1 MGRRANGPPQARKL
15 VIGEQ
20 TASTS
25 VSERSAPERW
35 RLRSALNVRTLDE
48 WTGILAETHLRFDVR
63 STHRTPG
70 VFYGAVTR
78 RRFGEL
84 ALVDCASSPFLAR
97 SGNATT
103 GQRDAPVFGLQFVR
117 KGVEQIRE
125 RSRELSLTAGDV
137 VLWDGLMPVEI
148 EVIEPFVKRTVIF
161 PRERLLAV
169 CPRLEDVG
177 SLPPLGRTASVRLLV
192 RYLDALALE
201 LGALDGPGRAVAADA
216 ALELLRAAVAPNVPS
231 SRSARRAAMCAE
243 VRRYIRTH
251 LPEHTLGPETIAAAH
266 AMSVR
271 ALHALFEDVEESV
284 CGLIRH
290 ERLARCHEDLALPSG
305 GSVTEIAFRWG
316 FHDAAHFAR
325 VFKQHYQLTP
335 SDVRHAAL
343 GDAEDSAPY
352 RARASGSAGANGG
365 RVLEGRVA

>member
-1 MGRRANGPPQARKL
+1 V

-20 TASTS
+20 VANAP
-25 VSERSAPERW
+25 VDERPGPERW
-35 RLRSALNVRTLDE
+35 RLRTALSVRALEE
-48 WTGILAETHLRFDVR
+48 WTDILAETHLLFDVR
-63 STHRTPG
+63 STQRTPST
-70 VFYGAVTR
+70 FYGAVTR
-78 RRFGEL
+78 RRFGDL

-97 SGNATT
+97 SGSATST
-103 GQRDAPVFGLQFVR
+103 QRDAGVFGLQFVR
-117 KGVEQIRE
+117 KGVEQVRE

-137 VLWDGLMPVEI
+137 MLWDGLMPVEI

-161 PRERLLAV
+161 PRDRLLAV

-201 LGALDGPGRAVAADA
+201 LGALDEPGRAVAADA

-231 SRSARRAAMCAE
+231 SRTAKRAAMCAE
-243 VRRYIRTH
+243 VRRYIRAH
-251 LPEHTLGPETIAAAH
+251 LQDGALGPESIAAAH

-271 ALHALFEDVEESV
+271 ALHALFEDTDESV

-290 ERLARCHEDLALPSG
+290 ERLARCHQDLALVSG

-325 VFKQHYQLTP
+325 VFKQHYELTP
-335 SDVRHAAL
+335 SDVRRATL
-343 GDAEDSAPY
+343 
-352 RARASGSAGANGG
+352 ARAAAAARNGDEAATSTALEHG
-365 RVLEGRVA
+365 PLLEGRAA

>member
-1 MGRRANGPPQARKL
+1 V

-20 TASTS
+20 AANAA
-25 VSERSAPERW
+25 VAERADPERW
-35 RLRSALNVRTLDE
+35 RLRTALSVRALEE
-48 WTGILAETHLRFDVR
+48 WTDILAETHLRFDVR
-63 STHRTPG
+63 STQRTPST
-70 VFYGAVTR
+70 FYGAVTR
-78 RRFGEL
+78 RRFGDL

-97 SGNATT
+97 SGSATAT
-103 GQRDAPVFGLQFVR
+103 QRDAGVFGLQFVR
-117 KGVEQIRE
+117 KGVEQVRE

-137 VLWDGLMPVEI
+137 MLWDGLMPVEI

-201 LGALDGPGRAVAADA
+201 LGALDEPGRAVAADA

-231 SRSARRAAMCAE
+231 SRTAKRAAMCAE
-243 VRRYIRTH
+243 VRRYIRAH
-251 LPEHTLGPETIAAAH
+251 LQDGALGPESIAVVH

-271 ALHALFEDVEESV
+271 ALHALFEDTDESV

-290 ERLARCHEDLALPSG
+290 ERLARCHQDLALPSG

-325 VFKQHYQLTP
+325 VFKQHYELTP
-335 SDVRHAAL
+335 SDVRRATLGRTAA
-343 GDAEDSAPY
+343 
-352 RARASGSAGANGG
+352 RARDGEEAASPMALEHGPL
-365 RVLEGRVA
+365 LEGRAA

>member
-1 MGRRANGPPQARKL
+1 V

-20 TASTS
+20 AANAA
-25 VSERSAPERW
+25 VAERAGPERW
-35 RLRSALNVRTLDE
+35 RLRTALSVRALEE
-48 WTGILAETHLRFDVR
+48 WTDILAETHLRFDVR
-63 STHRTPG
+63 STQRTPST
-70 VFYGAVTR
+70 FYGAVTR
-78 RRFGEL
+78 RRFGDL
-84 ALVDCASSPFLAR
+84 ALVDCAASPFLAR
-97 SGNATT
+97 SGTATAA
-103 GQRDAPVFGLQFVR
+103 QRDAGVFGLQFVR
-117 KGVEQIRE
+117 KGVEQVRE

-137 VLWDGLMPVEI
+137 MLWDGLMPVEI

-201 LGALDGPGRAVAADA
+201 LGALDEPGRAVAADA

-231 SRSARRAAMCAE
+231 SRSAKRAAMCAE
-243 VRRYIRTH
+243 VRRYIRAH
-251 LPEHTLGPETIAAAH
+251 LQDGALGPESIAAAH

-271 ALHALFEDVEESV
+271 ALHALFEDTDESV

-290 ERLARCHEDLALPSG
+290 ERLARCHQDLALPSG

-325 VFKQHYQLTP
+325 VFKQHYELTP
-335 SDVRHAAL
+335 SDVRRACV
-343 GDAEDSAPY
+343 
-352 RARASGSAGANGG
+352 ARAAAGARNGEEG
-365 RVLEGRVA
+365 VTPMALEPGPLLEGRAA

>member
-1 MGRRANGPPQARKL
+1 V

-20 TASTS
+20 AANAA
-25 VSERSAPERW
+25 VAERADPERW
-35 RLRSALNVRTLDE
+35 RLRTALSVRALEE
-48 WTGILAETHLRFDVR
+48 WTDILAETHLRFDVR
-63 STHRTPG
+63 STQRTPST
-70 VFYGAVTR
+70 FYGAVTR
-78 RRFGEL
+78 RRFGDL

-97 SGNATT
+97 SGSATT
-103 GQRDAPVFGLQFVR
+103 TQRDAGVFGLQFVR
-117 KGVEQIRE
+117 KGVEQVRE

-137 VLWDGLMPVEI
+137 MLWDGLMPVEI

-201 LGALDGPGRAVAADA
+201 LGALDEPGRAVAADA

-231 SRSARRAAMCAE
+231 SRTAKRAAMCAE
-243 VRRYIRTH
+243 VRRYIRAH
-251 LPEHTLGPETIAAAH
+251 LQDGALGPESIAVVH

-271 ALHALFEDVEESV
+271 ALHALFEDTDESV

-290 ERLARCHEDLALPSG
+290 ERLARCHQDLALPSG

-325 VFKQHYQLTP
+325 VFKQHYELTP
-335 SDVRHAAL
+335 SDVRRATLART
-343 GDAEDSAPY
+343 A
-352 RARASGSAGANGG
+352 ARAHDGEEAASPMALEHGPL
-365 RVLEGRVA
+365 LEGRAA

>member
-1 MGRRANGPPQARKL
+1 V

-20 TASTS
+20 AANAA
-25 VSERSAPERW
+25 VAERPDPERW
-35 RLRSALNVRTLDE
+35 RLRTALSVRALEE
-48 WTGILAETHLRFDVR
+48 WTDILAETHLLFDVR
-63 STHRTPG
+63 STQRTPST
-70 VFYGAVTR
+70 FYGAVTR
-78 RRFGEL
+78 RRFGDL

-97 SGNATT
+97 SGSATST
-103 GQRDAPVFGLQFVR
+103 QRDAGVFGLQFVR
-117 KGVEQIRE
+117 KGVEQVRE

-137 VLWDGLMPVEI
+137 MLWDGLMPVEI

-201 LGALDGPGRAVAADA
+201 LGALDEPGRAVAADA

-231 SRSARRAAMCAE
+231 SRTAKRAAMCAE
-243 VRRYIRTH
+243 VRRYIRAH
-251 LPEHTLGPETIAAAH
+251 LQDGALGPESIAAAH

-271 ALHALFEDVEESV
+271 ALHALFEDTDESV

-290 ERLARCHEDLALPSG
+290 ERLARCHQDLALPSG

-325 VFKQHYQLTP
+325 VFKQHYELTP
-335 SDVRHAAL
+335 SDVRRATLARAAAL
-343 GDAEDSAPY
+343 AHDGEEA
-352 RARASGSAGANGG
+352 ASPMALEHGPL
-365 RVLEGRVA
+365 LEGRAA